1 MAAAICGSQGG
12 GPKAL
17 PALLG
22 ALEADVPGA
31 SEQWSPADGG
41 TALGCRSDQRPEGFA
56 VLHMDRQA
64 GLAVVADAR
73 LDDRQALCDA
83 LGVAVAERGA
93 VSDAALIL
101 RAWRQ
106 WGTECPR
113 RLLGDYAFA
122 LWDGQRRALF
132 CARDHV
138 GTRPFYYAVQ
148 GGAFLFGSTVEA
160 VLAAPGVSP
169 ALDEA
174 VVATHLASSST
185 SSERSFFAAVRK
197 LPPGC
202 SLLVESPRNGAAG
215 EPRLRRRRWW
225 RPEDAPSQPPASDD
239 AYAEQLLA
247 LCRQAVRDRLRGYG
261 AGEVGAHLSGGL
273 DSSSIAVLLAREL
286 RELGRPAPTAFAW
299 LPALGAAP
307 PEPAHAPEYALVD
320 AVCRQERLRACFGA
334 PTPDDL
340 LGVLRQDCAVPGIHV
355 HPNEEIVQRNAAAA
369 GARLLL
375 SGWGGD
381 ECASFGGRG
390 HLQGLLLRGRWR
402 QLALECRAQDAALAP
417 FLANVALPLVH
428 PALPD
433 LLRRLRGRE
442 GPRRRWLIDPAFAR
456 RTRLLT
462 VPQRRPVGVRR
473 AQLGLLANGH
483 LCARMEGWAAS
494 GARRGI
500 EYAYPLLD
508 RRLVAF
514 VLGLPPEQFR
524 RGKCARWLFRHAMRT
539 VLPPEVCWNVQKRDP
554 ARSEPLVGALVAQFP
569 TIRALLVAQPP
580 SRAGYVDMASLLERL
595 DENAFRARPEPGPLM
610 RALRFLDF

>member
-1 MAAAICGSQGG
+1 MAAAICGSMGG

-17 PALLG
+17 PALLR
-22 ALEADVPGA
+22 ALDNVPGV
-31 SEQWSPADGG
+31 SEQWSHADGG
-41 TALGCRSDQRPEGFA
+41 IAFGCRSGQRPEGFA
-56 VLHMDRQA
+56 ALYADRQA
-64 GLAVVADAR
+64 GLSVVVDAR

-93 VSDAALIL
+93 VCDAALIL
-101 RAWRQ
+101 RAWQQ
-106 WGTECPR
+106 WGEECPR

-122 LWDGQRRALF
+122 LWDGRRRALF

-138 GTRPFYYAVQ
+138 GARPFYYAVQ

-160 VLAAPGVSP
+160 VLAALGVSP

-286 RELGRPAPTAFAW
+286 RERGRPAPAAFAW
-299 LPALGAAP
+299 LPALGTAAP
-307 PEPAHAPEYALVD
+307 KPDHAPEYALVD
-320 AVCRQERLRACFGA
+320 AVCGQERLRVCFGA
-334 PTPDDL
+334 PTPDDW
-340 LGVLRQDCAVPGIHV
+340 LGVLRQDGAVPGIHV

-417 FLANVALPLVH
+417 FFANVALPLAH
-428 PALPD
+428 PAGAAAPAAWPGGAASPLAD
-433 LLRRLRGRE
+433 R
-442 GPRRRWLIDPAFAR
+442 PRVRAPDPAADGSPAPAGGRSQRAAGAACQRPSHRAHGRLGGQLRPAR
-456 RTRLLT
+456 HRVRLSAAG
-462 VPQRRPVGVRR
+462 PAARGVRPGAAAGAVPTR
-473 AQLGLLANGH
+473 QARSLA
-483 LCARMEGWAAS
+483 
-494 GARRGI
+494 
-500 EYAYPLLD
+500 
-508 RRLVAF
+508 V
-514 VLGLPPEQFR
+514 PP
-524 RGKCARWLFRHAMRT
+524 RHAH
-539 VLPPEVCWNVQKRDP
+539 
-554 ARSEPLVGALVAQFP
+554 GAA
-569 TIRALLVAQPP
+569 
-580 SRAGYVDMASLLERL
+580 AGSLLERAKARSSAQRTACGRAGGAVP
-595 DENAFRARPEPGPLM
+595 DDSRAARCAAAFAGRLRRHGEPARTP
-610 RALRFLDF
+610 R